1 MTPANPTKLINGFFT
16 DNIGHP
22 ADTEHGG
29 GNGQKISQNH
39 PLHHGKL
46 AIQRT
51 NQGRQGHID
60 NTAVH
65 GGQEHAGTNSGHGMP
80 FAPKVNFCWMFH
92 FACSLI
98 SPICTIISH
107 PLITEKIRNLTQP
120 LKIFL
125 ILEVKESFGSC
136 TKCVND
142 STKSPGHKYPVCL
155 FLAEQLTDQ

>member
-29 GNGQKISQNH
+29 DNGQKIAQNH

-46 AIQRT
+46 GIQRP

-65 GGQEHAGTNSGHGMP
+65 GCQKHTGANSGHGMP
-80 FAPKVNFCWMFH
+80 FAPKINFCGIFH
-92 FACSLI
+92 CVCFPVSLI
-98 SPICTIISH
+98 CKIIFPS
-107 PLITEKIRNLTQP
+107 LITKKIW
-120 LKIFL
+120 
-125 ILEVKESFGSC
+125 
-136 TKCVND
+136 D
-142 STKSPGHKYPVCL
+142 
-155 FLAEQLTDQ
+155 LTDITLHCH